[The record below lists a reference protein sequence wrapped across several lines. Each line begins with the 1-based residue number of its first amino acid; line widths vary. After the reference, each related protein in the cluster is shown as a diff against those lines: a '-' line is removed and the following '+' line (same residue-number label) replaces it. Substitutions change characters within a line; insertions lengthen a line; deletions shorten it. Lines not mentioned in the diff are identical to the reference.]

1 MAFGSPSIQ
10 TLIDEYYT
18 GLYRYAYRLSGTS
31 ADAEDLTQETFRKAL
46 SRLGQLR
53 NPERAKPWLFR
64 ILRNAFLHRV
74 RGEKRCKVVPLD
86 GVSELPGREE
96 RPPANVDPVE
106 LQTALNELDESFRTP
121 LILFYFE
128 EFSYKDIA
136 DQLDLPIGTVMS
148 RLARAKGYL
157 RGKLTKYE
165 TTP

>member
-1 MAFGSPSIQ
+1 MAFGPPSIQ

-31 ADAEDLTQETFRKAL
+31 ADAEDLTQESFRKAL

-53 NPERAKPWLFR
+53 DPERAKSWLYR
-64 ILRNAFLHRV
+64 ILRNAYLHRI
-74 RGEKRCKVVPLD
+74 RGEKRSRVVPLD
-86 GVSELPGREE
+86 GVAEVPGRED
-96 RPPANVDPVE
+96 RPPANFDPDE
-106 LQTALNELDESFRTP
+106 LQSALNELDESFRTP

-136 DQLDLPIGTVMS
+136 DQLELPIGTVMS

-157 RGKLTKYE
+157 RGKLAKYE
-165 TTP
+165 EKL